1 MENITIEQLDE
12 TIKEKV
18 TNDNST
24 LGCADYKIPQV
35 LRHLKILE
43 YSNELADLI
52 DSKQTIEHDSEMK
65 VEIHAN
71 MLYVIELIK
80 NRLYQKGINMSS
92 VQIDNA
98 LWLLSKNKEFKD
110 KPHHLTRTIYY

>member
-1 MENITIEQLDE
+1 LENITIEQLDE

-18 TNDNST
+18 TNDNSM

-35 LRHLKILE
+35 LKHLKILE

-80 NRLYQKGINMSS
+80 NRLYQKGINVSS

-110 KPHHLTRTIYY
+110 KTHHLTRTIYY